1 MDHRSMLF
9 AAVMVI
15 CLILLQ
21 QPVSA
26 KGAGDTEWLTPSNV
40 TLYWGEQVLI
50 GGYTITAQDFSPSKP
65 VDLPDDYVM
74 LNVKSNTS
82 RSWGAI
88 LALNNSIIPN
98 ETILDG
104 SIRLTANK
112 IITGRDIPTPY
123 ATIEVA
129 LANIPSVS
137 KQIPWINSVVRVK
150 RLPVNEAYIDER
162 VNILIEV
169 ISQKDM
175 SLENIRIN
183 ETVPAGFITDPDIED
198 TCWTISLSPGEKR
211 SLSYSIR
218 ALRPGTFLIPGM
230 QMFFDHNGV
239 THHLQTN
246 ASEIVIHGPYID
258 VNKSFIYQDM
268 GTDGLLNVTL
278 RVSNTGD
285 RAAYVQL
292 TDQIP
297 HNCQLISGNLSKSQV
312 MQPSDIWVLEYS
324 VLVGSGENI
333 VIPGAKV
340 RFVDSREYGDAFESA
355 SFLFRI
361 QENIVE
367 KAEPEEDMSLAET
380 PAKKEAE
387 AKESMIIEKIYSV
400 SSLKRS
406 LINLIERAMGWRS

>member
-1 MDHRSMLF
+1 MLF

-129 LANIPSVS
+129 LANISSVS
-137 KQIPWINSVVRVK
+137 KQIPWINSVVKVK
-150 RLPVNEAYIDER
+150 RLPANEAYIDEC
-162 VNILIEV
+162 I
-169 ISQKDM
+169 
-175 SLENIRIN
+175 
-183 ETVPAGFITDPDIED
+183 
-198 TCWTISLSPGEKR
+198 
-211 SLSYSIR
+211 
-218 ALRPGTFLIPGM
+218 
-230 QMFFDHNGV
+230 
-239 THHLQTN
+239 
-246 ASEIVIHGPYID
+246 
-258 VNKSFIYQDM
+258 
-268 GTDGLLNVTL
+268 
-278 RVSNTGD
+278 
-285 RAAYVQL
+285 
-292 TDQIP
+292 
-297 HNCQLISGNLSKSQV
+297 
-312 MQPSDIWVLEYS
+312 
-324 VLVGSGENI
+324 
-333 VIPGAKV
+333 
-340 RFVDSREYGDAFESA
+340 
-355 SFLFRI
+355 
-361 QENIVE
+361 
-367 KAEPEEDMSLAET
+367 
-380 PAKKEAE
+380 
-387 AKESMIIEKIYSV
+387 
-400 SSLKRS
+400 
-406 LINLIERAMGWRS
+406 